1 MAAQDLIPISARLQ
15 ALDLDGDISER
26 TENMGRPQLVDTLEA
41 VKTLVDTLVSLKAAS
56 APLYVDLEGVNLSR
70 HGSISI
76 IQIWLPLLQQA
87 FLVDIH
93 VLGTTA
99 FDTTNSEGKTLRTI
113 LGSER
118 IKKYFFDVRNDA
130 DALYALFNVRL
141 AGVVDVQLLELAS
154 RRGPKHVV
162 CGLAACIE
170 HEHALPSSKL
180 HDWQTTKTEV
190 VKMFDP
196 KLGGSYEVFNI
207 RPLPQILIDYCVGD
221 VKVLPTLSAIYDG
234 RLNYHWSEK
243 ARTETEKRLE
253 ESRGPSYKHKGK
265 HKIFGPKDWRFPSK
279 SKPSP
284 TVSGVAP
291 ATYSLSALSSVHN
304 PVQTEV

>member
-1 MAAQDLIPISARLQ
+1 M
-15 ALDLDGDISER
+15 SER
-26 TENMGRPQLVDTLEA
+26 TEGTVRPQLVDTLEA

-76 IQIWLPLLQQA
+76 MQIWLPLLQQA

-93 VLGTTA
+93 VLGTIA
-99 FDTTNSEGKTLRTI
+99 FDTMNSGGKTLRTI

-118 IKKYFFDVRNDA
+118 IKKYFSDVRNDA
-130 DALYALFNVRL
+130 DALYALCDVRL
-141 AGVVDVQLLELAS
+141 VGVVDVQLLELAS

-162 CGLAACIE
+162 CGLAVCLE
-170 HEHALPSSKL
+170 HEHALPSSGL

-190 VKMFDP
+190 FKIFDP

-207 RPLPQILIDYCVGD
+207 RPLPQILIDYCAGD
-221 VKVLPTLSAIYDG
+221 IEVLPTLSAIYEG

-243 ARTETEKRLE
+243 ARIETERRLE
-253 ESRGPSYKHKGK
+253 ESRGPAYKHLGK

-284 TVSGVAP
+284 TIRI
-291 ATYSLSALSSVHN
+291 VHR
-304 PVQTEV
+304 